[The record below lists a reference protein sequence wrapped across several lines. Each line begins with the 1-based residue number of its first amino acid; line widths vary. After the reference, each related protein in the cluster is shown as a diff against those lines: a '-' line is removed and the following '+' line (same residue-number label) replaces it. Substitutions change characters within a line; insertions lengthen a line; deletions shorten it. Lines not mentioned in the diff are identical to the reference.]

1 MRSFLLTVLLAVC
14 VPLPAQE
21 PAVPA
26 PPPQAPAPA
35 AEAAQVPAEPA
46 KEENAPRQIPAK
58 IIAGKVVAVDTDKH
72 TLSVTRTDDAGN
84 GETVAFNYDARMRI
98 YQRNKA
104 MTVKD
109 LVPGTGVKV
118 HCAEN
123 RDGSLQVRRVMIDP
137 PKADAPAQSGGT
149 GD

>member
-1 MRSFLLTVLLAVC
+1 MRLFLSTILLAVC
-14 VPLPAQE
+14 VPLLAQE
-21 PAVPA
+21 PAA
-26 PPPQAPAPA
+26 APPQAPDAQAAPD
-35 AEAAQVPAEPA
+35 PA

-58 IIAGKVVAVDTDKH
+58 IVAGTVSGVDAEKH
-72 TLSVTRTDDAGN
+72 TLAVVRTDDDGKGA
-84 GETVAFNYDARMRI
+84 TVVFNYDTRMRI

-118 HCAEN
+118 HYAEN
-123 RDGSLQVRRVMIDP
+123 RDGSFQVRRVMIDP
-137 PKADAPAQSGGT
+137 PKTDAPTQPGGT